1 LKGESLVKEAFCR
14 VTRTEAKKLSRTMIQ
29 QDIASELAETFAA
42 LGDATRVKMLDL
54 LSRRE
59 LCVHDL
65 AGLLEMTPSAIS
77 HQLRY
82 LRALRLVK
90 CRREGKNTLYSLDD
104 EHIITLF
111 GEGLEHVRHRY

>member
-1 LKGESLVKEAFCR
+1 MKTQLCKVS
-14 VTRTEAKKLSRTMIQ
+14 RTEAQKLSRTMIQ
-29 QDIASELAETFAA
+29 QDTASELAETFAA
-42 LGDATRVKMLDL
+42 LGDSTRLRILDL
-54 LSRRE
+54 LSLRE

-65 AGLLEMTPSAIS
+65 AALLEMTPSAVS

-90 CRREGKNTLYSLDD
+90 CRKEGKNTVYSLDD

-111 GEGLEHVRHRY
+111 GEGLKHVRHK

>member
-1 LKGESLVKEAFCR
+1 MKAQLCKVS
-14 VTRTEAKKLSRTMIQ
+14 RTEAQRLSRTMIQ
-29 QDIASELAETFAA
+29 QGTASELAETFAA
-42 LGDATRVKMLDL
+42 LGDSTRLRILDL
-54 LSRRE
+54 LSLRE

-65 AGLLEMTPSAIS
+65 AGLLEMTPSAVS

-90 CRREGKNTLYSLDD
+90 CRKEGKNTVYSLDD

-111 GEGLEHVRHRY
+111 GEGLKHVRHK